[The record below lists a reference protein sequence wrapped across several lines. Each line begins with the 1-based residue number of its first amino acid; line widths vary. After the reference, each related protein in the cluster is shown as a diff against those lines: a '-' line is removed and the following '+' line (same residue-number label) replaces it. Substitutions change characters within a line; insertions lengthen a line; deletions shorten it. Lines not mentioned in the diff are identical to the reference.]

1 MRKYVAALL
10 CSAAFSIP
18 AFADTAYVSN
28 EKGGVS
34 VIDLATLSITKEFDV
49 GGKTPRGIAIT
60 NDGAYVLTANKETD
74 DVSVIDTKT
83 GEVIKRIVVGDGPE
97 FLRVL
102 GNFAY
107 VTHEPG
113 GRREEGKA
121 EKPENVKELAEISEI
136 DLKTW
141 KVTKSIKSGLETEG
155 MEFSKD
161 GKYVVCTNE
170 GDETISIYDRKTGA
184 HVKTIST
191 RDHGKRPRGIKAM
204 PDGKGYVVTLEGSS
218 NLLILDQDFNVLKSV
233 PTKTGPYGV
242 AFDPTGKFLL
252 VAASRASTL
261 QVFDAKTFEV
271 VKEAELGARCWHFT
285 YTPDG
290 SKILAACGRS
300 NDLRVIDAKDFT
312 VGAPIPDAKMPWGV
326 VTYPK
331 SYGSLDAP

>member
-10 CSAAFSIP
+10 CSAAFSLP
-18 AFADTAYVSN
+18 AFADVAYVSN

-34 VIDLATLSITKEFDV
+34 VIDLASLTITKEFDI
-49 GGKTPRGIAIT
+49 GGKTPRGIGVT
-60 NDGAYVLTANKETD
+60 NDGAYVLTANKGTD

-83 GEVIKRIVVGDGPE
+83 GAVVHRIVVGDGPE
-97 FLRVL
+97 FLRIL
-102 GNFAY
+102 GDHAY

-121 EKPENVKELAEISEI
+121 EVPEKAGESAEISEI

-161 GKYVVCTNE
+161 GKYILATNE
-170 GDETISIYDRKTGA
+170 GDETISVYDRKTGE
-184 HVKTIST
+184 HFKTLST
-191 RDHGKRPRGIKAM
+191 REQGKRPRGIKAM
-204 PDGKGYVVTLEGSS
+204 PDGSGYVVSQEGSS
-218 NLLILDQDFNVLKSV
+218 TLLILDTKFNVVKSV
-233 PTKTGPYGV
+233 ATKTGPYGL
-242 AFDPTGKFLL
+242 AFDPTGKYLL

-271 VKEAELGARCWHFT
+271 VKEVELGMRCWHFT

-290 SKILAACGRS
+290 SKILVACGRS
-300 NDLRVIDAKDFT
+300 NDLRVINAKDFT
-312 VGAPIPDAKMPWGV
+312 VGSPIPDAKMPWGV

-331 SYGSLDAP
+331 SYGSLDTP